1 MRTLFAIV
9 LGCSTAL
16 GQISPFTLDSK
27 ANTVT
32 VTFYAPRG
40 LPAPTVTG
48 APYSADQVKEN
59 VQTLAGGTHVTQ
71 TRSTSH
77 IIRDSR
83 GRTRTERLITR
94 DANGWSLGVTEIRD
108 PVEGLYWILD
118 QQNKVAHRF
127 ATPSAPAPAAV
138 TRPAATPQAQDGT
151 PKPKHVSG
159 GVHPDFSVEKL
170 GSQMMEGV
178 MVKGDRTTLTWPVGT
193 QGNDGPIVTTHEFWF
208 SEELKTNVLE
218 KTSDP
223 RSGEDTFKLT
233 KIERTE
239 PDPTLFQI
247 PPDYTIVDEKGS
259 FGMTVTRRSL

>member
-1 MRTLFAIV
+1 MRIQFAIA
-9 LGCSTAL
+9 LGCSALAL

-59 VQTLAGGTHVTQ
+59 VQTLADGTHVTQ

-77 IIRDSR
+77 ITRDSR
-83 GRTRTERLITR
+83 GRTRTERQITR
-94 DANGWSLGVTEIRD
+94 DGNGWNLGVTEIRD

-118 QQNKVAHRF
+118 HQNKVAHRF
-127 ATPSAPAPAAV
+127 ATPSAPAAV
-138 TRPAATPQAQDGT
+138 SSQAQDGT
-151 PKPKHVSG
+151 AKPKHVSD

-178 MVKGDRTTLTWPVGT
+178 MVKGDRTTLTLPVGT

-208 SEELKTNVLE
+208 SEELKTYVLE
-218 KTSDP
+218 KISDP
-223 RSGEDTFKLT
+223 RSGVDTVKVT
-233 KIERTE
+233 NIERTE
-239 PDPTLFQI
+239 PNPTLFQV
-247 PPDYTIVDEKGS
+247 PPDYTIVDEKGP
-259 FGMTVTRRSL
+259 FTMTVTRH